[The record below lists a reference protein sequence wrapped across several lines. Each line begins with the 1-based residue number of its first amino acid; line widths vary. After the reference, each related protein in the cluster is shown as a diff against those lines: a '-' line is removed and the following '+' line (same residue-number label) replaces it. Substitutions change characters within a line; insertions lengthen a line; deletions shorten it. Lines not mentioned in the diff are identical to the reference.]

1 MEKDINYLI
10 ERVKSGQAD
19 SAETL
24 AFLKTLNISFDVLKV
39 LLEEIKVEQIRQDLI
54 TKNNL

>member
-19 SAETL
+19 SVETL
-24 AFLKTLNISFDVLKV
+24 TFLKTLNISFDVLKV
-39 LLEEIKVEQIRQDLI
+39 LLEEIKAEQIRQDLI